1 MTKFP
6 SLSSKQ
12 VIKALKSIGFEDAP
26 KRGKGSHIAM
36 VKREPGKIRLV
47 IIPNRK
53 IIPKGT
59 LRSILD
65 QAGLTRDEFISLIVD
80 KLGKIYNS
88 SNGQLVKRLKIRKK

>member
-1 MTKFP
+1 VTKFP
-6 SLSSKQ
+6 ALSAKQ
-12 VIKALKSIGFEDAP
+12 VIRSLKSIGFEDAP

-47 IIPNRK
+47 IIPNKK

-65 QAGLTRDEFISLIVD
+65 QAGLTRDEFLA
-80 KLGKIYNS
+80 L
-88 SNGQLVKRLKIRKK
+88 L

>member
-12 VIKALKSIGFEDAP
+12 LIKTLKSIGFEDAP

-36 VKREPGKIRLV
+36 VKQELGNIRLV

-65 QAGLTRDEFISLIVD
+65 QAGLTRDEFISLIGD
-80 KLGKIYNS
+80 K
-88 SNGQLVKRLKIRKK
+88 

>member
-6 SLSSKQ
+6 VLSAKQ
-12 VIKALKSIGFEDAP
+12 VIKTLRSIGFEDAP
-26 KRGKGSHIAM
+26 TRGKGSHIAM

-65 QAGLTRDEFISLIVD
+65 QSGLTRDEFLSLIGD
-80 KLGKIYNS
+80 K
-88 SNGQLVKRLKIRKK
+88 

>member
-1 MTKFP
+1 MTEFP

-12 VIKALKSIGFEDAP
+12 ITKTLKSIGFEDAP

-36 VKREPGKIRLV
+36 VKREPGNIRLV
-47 IIPNRK
+47 VIPNRK
-53 IIPKGT
+53 IMPKGT

-80 KLGKIYNS
+80 K
-88 SNGQLVKRLKIRKK
+88 

>member
-6 SLSSKQ
+6 ALSSKQ
-12 VIKALKSIGFEDAP
+12 VINTLKSIGFEDAP
-26 KRGKGSHIAM
+26 KRVKGSHIAM

-65 QAGLTRDEFISLIVD
+65 QAGLTRDEFISI
-80 KLGKIYNS
+80 I
-88 SNGQLVKRLKIRKK
+88 IR

>member
-1 MTKFP
+1 MTKIP
-6 SLSSKQ
+6 SLSAKQ
-12 VIKALKSIGFEDAP
+12 IIRSLKSIGFEDAP

-53 IIPKGT
+53 TIPKGT

-65 QAGLTRDEFISLIVD
+65 QAGLTRDEFLALLDD
-80 KLGKIYNS
+80 K
-88 SNGQLVKRLKIRKK
+88 

>member
-12 VIKALKSIGFEDAP
+12 VIKALKSIGFEDGP

-80 KLGKIYNS
+80 K
-88 SNGQLVKRLKIRKK
+88 

>member
-12 VIKALKSIGFEDAP
+12 VINTLKSIGFEDAP
-26 KRGKGSHIAM
+26 KRGKGSHVAL

-65 QAGLTRDEFISLIVD
+65 QAGLTRDEFISLVVD
-80 KLGKIYNS
+80 
-88 SNGQLVKRLKIRKK
+88 

>member
-1 MTKFP
+1 
-6 SLSSKQ
+6 LKQ
-12 VIKALKSIGFEDAP
+12 QYNDEISILILETSDKSVEINRLCEDAP
-26 KRGKGSHIAM
+26 KRGKGSHTAM

-65 QAGLTRDEFISLIVD
+65 QAGLTRDEFISFIAD
-80 KLGKIYNS
+80 K
-88 SNGQLVKRLKIRKK
+88 

>member
-26 KRGKGSHIAM
+26 KRGKGSHIAF

-65 QAGLTRDEFISLIVD
+65 QAGLTRDEFLALIVD
-80 KLGKIYNS
+80 K
-88 SNGQLVKRLKIRKK
+88 

>member
-6 SLSSKQ
+6 AVSSKQ
-12 VIKALKSIGFEDAP
+12 VIKTLKSIGFEDAP

-36 VKREPGKIRLV
+36 VKREPGKTRLV

-59 LRSILD
+59 L
-65 QAGLTRDEFISLIVD
+65 
-80 KLGKIYNS
+80 
-88 SNGQLVKRLKIRKK
+88 

>member
-1 MTKFP
+1 MTKIP

-12 VIKALKSIGFEDAP
+12 IIKALKSIGFEDAP

-36 VKREPGKIRLV
+36 VKRESGKIRLV

-59 LRSILD
+59 LRAILD

-80 KLGKIYNS
+80 K
-88 SNGQLVKRLKIRKK
+88 

>member
-1 MTKFP
+1 VTKFP
-6 SLSSKQ
+6 SLSAKQ

-47 IIPNRK
+47 IIPNKK

-65 QAGLTRDEFISLIVD
+65 QAGLTRDEFLAL
-80 KLGKIYNS
+80 LGNK
-88 SNGQLVKRLKIRKK
+88 

>member
-12 VIKALKSIGFEDAP
+12 VIKTLKSIGFEDAP
-26 KRGKGSHIAM
+26 KRGKGSHFAM

-80 KLGKIYNS
+80 K
-88 SNGQLVKRLKIRKK
+88 